1 MCFSIYSADHIHI
14 LWVARSYSMRYIR
27 AVKLEFYVAIQCVLL
42 FFSLSVCGCCAWIR
56 VGAFAHQRSLC
67 RLNYK
72 NRWCDILFVYWLPCH
87 TLSPHVSLFTQIV
100 TSLTLFLVLLVSLLC
115 NLSSFSHYSQVLLFA
130 SQSIDIWYHHEEK
143 TILCQR
149 DFCISPA
156 LCADILISR
165 RNYYYFLFIVVE
177 SLPIDRYSS
186 KCDCS

>member
-72 NRWCDILFVYWLPCH
+72 NRWCDILFVYWLPVR
-87 TLSPHVSLFTQIV
+87 LV
-100 TSLTLFLVLLVSLLC
+100 TLFLLMYRYLLKLLRLSL
-115 NLSSFSHYSQVLLFA
+115 SFSFCWFPCFAICRLFHITHKYCCLQANRSTYDIITKKKQFFVKGISVFLPLFVLTF
-130 SQSIDIWYHHEEK
+130 S
-143 TILCQR
+143 
-149 DFCISPA
+149 
-156 LCADILISR
+156 
-165 RNYYYFLFIVVE
+165 FLGVIIITFH
-177 SLPIDRYSS
+177 LLL
-186 KCDCS
+186 

>member
-1 MCFSIYSADHIHI
+1 MGSSVLFDAIHSSSQIGVLRRNSMC
-14 LWVARSYSMRYIR
+14 V
-27 AVKLEFYVAIQCVLL
+27 VV
-42 FFSLSVCGCCAWIR
+42 FSLSVCGYCAWIR

-72 NRWCDILFVYWLPCH
+72 NRWCGILFVYWLPVR
-87 TLSPHVSLFTQIV
+87 LV
-100 TSLTLFLVLLVSLLC
+100 TLFLLMYRYLLKLLRLSLSFSFCWKPTVLLLC